1 MKPIKR
7 YFQDY
12 TKYFP
17 EEWDWELSPDKESR
31 ERYMRFRARK
41 GTLYKDK
48 DLGPFFDSIEKDANQ
63 FGLRIIEFTDFFGIK
78 WKGEKGR
85 FRYVGDADYDQH
97 LYYSDPDE
105 TDDDGENGI
114 FVSDE
119 YTVSNPPKGFGLV
132 ERRGV
137 KEWIDVENAIDL
149 RYNFIV
155 ENHLFK
161 DSCVVLSYDKPIP
174 DSDTYGDNCESELT
188 FDIHGIAKSLH
199 DMKPE
204 LYKKLLE
211 GVNEHFKKLQES
223 DRQEERDFAPEK
235 DGKFLTAEEYFD
247 EYFAHIDGKEG

>member
-97 LYYSDPDE
+97 LYYSDPGPDE
-105 TDDDGENGI
+105 TDDGKEGI
-114 FVSDE
+114 CVSDV

-137 KEWIDVENAIDL
+137 KEWIDVEDAIDI
-149 RYNFIV
+149 RYNYIV

-161 DSCVVLSYDKPIP
+161 DSWVVLSYDKPIT
-174 DSDTYGDNCESELT
+174 DTYGDNCESELT
-188 FDIHGIAKSLH
+188 FDIHGIAKALH

-247 EYFAHIDGKEG
+247 EYFAHIEDKQ

>member
-1 MKPIKR
+1 MKAIRR

-17 EEWDWELSPDKESR
+17 EEWDWELSQDDESR
-31 ERYMRFRARK
+31 KRYMQFRARK
-41 GTLYKDK
+41 GTLHSDK
-48 DLGPFFDSIEKDANQ
+48 DLVPFFDSVEKDANQ
-63 FGLRIIEFTDFFGIK
+63 FGLHRIGFTDFFGIK
-78 WKGEKGR
+78 WVGKKGR

-97 LYYSDPDE
+97 LYYPNPE
-105 TDDDGENGI
+105 EPEDDADNRVC
-114 FVSDE
+114 VSDE

-149 RYNFIV
+149 RYNYIV

-161 DSCVVLSYDKPIP
+161 DSFVVLSYDKPIANT
-174 DSDTYGDNCESELT
+174 DTYGDKCDSEMT
-188 FDIHGIAKSLH
+188 FDIHGIAKALR

-204 LYKKLLE
+204 LYKKLLD

-223 DRQEERDFAPEK
+223 ERQEERDFAPEK

-247 EYFAHIDGKEG
+247 DWFATVENRD